1 MTRTLFQ
8 GLSAFPLT
16 PVSEDGV
23 VDTDSL
29 SILLERLVSAEVDSI
44 GLLGSTGI
52 YAYLDRQQRGRAIK
66 AAVEV
71 VNGRIPVIVGVGSL
85 RTDWSKQFAQEA
97 ERAGADGL
105 LLAPV
110 SYTPLTA
117 AEVAEHFNV
126 VAGATA
132 LPLCIY
138 NNPGTTHFSFTPE
151 LLARLSHIKNIAA
164 VKMPLPANGDF
175 ASEINA
181 LRNAAA
187 PDFSVG
193 YSGDWGCSHALLAGA
208 DAWYSVVAGVLPV
221 QVLMLAH
228 AALAGNQD
236 AFEDLNKA
244 FEPLWTLFKRYGS
257 LRVMYV
263 IADILG
269 LTVGNPPA
277 PVKRIPENISDA
289 VAHAMDAVLNYE

>member
-1 MTRTLFQ
+1 MIRTLFQ

-16 PVSEDGV
+16 PISEDGV

-29 SILLERLVSAEVDSI
+29 SILLERLVTAQVDSI

-52 YAYLDRQQRGRAIK
+52 YAYLDRHERNRAV
-66 AAVEV
+66 ATAVEV
-71 VNGRIPVIVGVGSL
+71 VNGRIPLIVGVGSL

-97 ERAGADGL
+97 EKAGADGL

-117 AEVAEHFNV
+117 YEVEEHFNV
-126 VAGATA
+126 IAGATA

-151 LLARLSHIKNIAA
+151 LLARLSHIKTIAA
-164 VKMPLPANGDF
+164 VKMPLPADGDF
-175 ASEINA
+175 ASEISV
-181 LRNAAA
+181 LRDASASG
-187 PDFSVG
+187 FSIG

-208 DAWYSVVAGVLPV
+208 DAWYSVVAGLLPV
-221 QVLMLAH
+221 QALILAN
-228 AALAGNQD
+228 AAQSANQER
-236 AFEDLNKA
+236 FEAVNKA
-244 FEPLWTLFKRYGS
+244 FEPLWVLFKRYGS

-277 PVKRIPENISDA
+277 PVKRIPGNISDA
-289 VAHAMDAVLNYE
+289 VASAMDTVLNYE

>member
-1 MTRTLFQ
+1 MSATLFQ

-16 PVSEDGV
+16 PVSEHGV

-52 YAYLDRQQRGRAIK
+52 YAYLDRRERSRAIA

-71 VNGRIPVIVGVGSL
+71 VNGRIPLIVGIGSL
-85 RTDWSKQFAQEA
+85 RTDWSKQFALEA
-97 ERAGADGL
+97 EKAGADGL

-110 SYTPLTA
+110 SYTPLTSD
-117 AEVAEHFNV
+117 EVAEHFEI

-138 NNPGTTHFSFTPE
+138 NNPGTTHFSFSQE
-151 LLARLSHIKNIAA
+151 LLARLSRIKGIAA
-164 VKMPLPANGDF
+164 VKMPLPADGDF
-175 ASEINA
+175 TVEINA
-181 LRNAAA
+181 LRATAA
-187 PDFSVG
+187 PEFSIG
-193 YSGDWGCSHALLAGA
+193 YSGDWGSSHALLAGA
-208 DAWYSVVAGVLPV
+208 DAWYSVVAGLLPV
-221 QVLMLAH
+221 PALLLAD
-228 AALAGNQD
+228 AAQQGKHGEVEA
-236 AFEDLNKA
+236 LNKA
-244 FEPLWTLFKRYGS
+244 FEPLWVLFKRYGS

-277 PVKRIPENISDA
+277 PVKRIPENISDS
-289 VAHAMDAVLNYE
+289 VAQAMDAVLNYE